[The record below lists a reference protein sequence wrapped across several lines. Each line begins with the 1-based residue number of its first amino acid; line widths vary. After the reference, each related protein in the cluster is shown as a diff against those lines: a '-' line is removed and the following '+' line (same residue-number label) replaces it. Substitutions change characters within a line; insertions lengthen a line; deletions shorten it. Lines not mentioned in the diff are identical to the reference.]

1 MSYLTQLKTFVEVYR
16 CGNITKAAVTLGM
29 SQPAVTAHIQ
39 VIESLMG
46 KTLFVRKARG
56 VEPTPLANDLMLQ
69 VAAHID
75 QIEQRIESVRSRS
88 QAVFG
93 TLNVA
98 GPAEYLSFM
107 AGPQFA
113 NLLKSG
119 EVNLVVHVGNKNRIY
134 ELLQSGV
141 ADLAITASLP
151 DPAGYDYQIIDS
163 ETLLLVMHQQMATQF
178 DAAAIDYQQLCQL
191 PVVSYDHD
199 LPLIRRYFELI
210 YNQPCKSTV
219 AAVIPD
225 IRAIAAV
232 VNAGVGYSVLPDYLY
247 RDKLR
252 FPHLVQVG
260 AAGPENHIY
269 LVWRKGALKQA
280 RIAFAKDMMM
290 MHANLNRHSTGASTG
305 EYAPPLLR

>member
-16 CGNITKAAVTLGM
+16 SGNITKAAVALGM

-56 VEPTPLANDLMLQ
+56 VEPTALANDLMLQ
-69 VAAHID
+69 VASHID

-93 TLNVA
+93 TLNIA

-134 ELLQSGV
+134 ELLQSSV
-141 ADLAITASLP
+141 ADLAITGSLP

-163 ETLLLVMHQQMATQF
+163 ETLWLVMSPHVAESLSG
-178 DAAAIDYQQLCQL
+178 ASINYEQLCHL
-191 PVVSYDHD
+191 PVISYDHD

-210 YNQPCKSTV
+210 YNHACKSPV
-219 AAVIPD
+219 AAIIPD
-225 IRAIAAV
+225 IRAIVAV
-232 VNAGVGYSVLPDYLY
+232 VSAGVGYSVLPDYLC
-247 RDKLR
+247 REALR
-252 FPHLVQVG
+252 SGHLVKVG
-260 AAGPENHIY
+260 AQGPENHIY
-269 LVWRKGALKQA
+269 LVWRKGALKLP
-280 RIAFAKDMMM
+280 RVAFGKDMMM
-290 MHANLNRHSTGASTG
+290 MHANLNRQSALHSS
-305 EYAPPLLR
+305 E